1 MAEGI
6 VPVKLLVENAAPS
19 ILVQFAIDGGMVPV
33 KRLSRTLT
41 RGKFD
46 VTILRC
52 YVWIKEF
59 ANNDYSYLNI
69 STFFHNPILS
79 GKVPVRLLF

>member
-33 KRLSRTLT
+33 QRKIRRFNYEVICLDQKNLKTRLR
-41 RGKFD
+41 
-46 VTILRC
+46 
-52 YVWIKEF
+52 
-59 ANNDYSYLNI
+59 
-69 STFFHNPILS
+69 
-79 GKVPVRLLF
+79 